1 MLKLLK
7 LRAQLKEIKNKLTD
21 LRAKK
26 AEFERRNAELET
38 ALDEAE
44 TEEDLNLI
52 NQQIEELENEEKE
65 ANVDAQLPDLEAE
78 AERIENEIKETE
90 NKTKT
95 ALGEDGK
102 GTPPPAATNNERNRK
117 EVTNYMANRRTF
129 LGGLSFEER
138 SAFLAHDDTKN
149 FLERVRAFKG
159 QQRAVTGGELT
170 IPTNWLGLIREH
182 IAEYS
187 KLTKYI
193 NLKHLSGEARQGIVG
208 EVPEAIWTEAV
219 GELNEIN
226 LNLNT
231 ITVDCFKVG
240 AWTAI
245 PNSILQDSDE
255 NLAEEILHSL
265 AVAIGKAVDK
275 AWLFGTGIKM
285 PTGIIKRLAQ
295 TTKPTDWDA
304 NAPAW
309 KNLSTTNIL
318 KIDADSLE
326 GAKFFAKLATAFA
339 VPKNNMNVTSQMFWV
354 MNRAT
359 HLDIM
364 AKALA
369 FNSAA
374 ALVSAEKNTMP
385 FIDGDIIEIEG
396 ILANGDICGGYG
408 GLYLGV
414 ERAGVSL
421 GSSEHVKFVQEQ
433 TVFKASARYDGKP
446 IDGAGFVLFN
456 YKNQTPTTSAS
467 FAEDKANAAPA
478 GE

>member
-7 LRAQLKEIKNKLTD
+7 LRAQLKEIHTKLAD
-21 LRAKK
+21 LRSKK

-38 ALDEAE
+38 ALDEAK
-44 TEEDLNLI
+44 TDEDLALV
-52 NQQIEELENEEKE
+52 NQQIADLEKEEKE
-65 ANVDAQLPDLEAE
+65 ANIETLPDLEAD
-78 AERIENEIKETE
+78 AEKIEKEIGELE
-90 NKTKT
+90 EKTRSAT
-95 ALGEDGK
+95 GGT
-102 GTPPPAATNNERNRK
+102 TPPAEPVNKRTNREATYNM
-117 EVTNYMANRRTF
+117 VNRRTI
-129 LGGLSFEER
+129 LGKLSFEER
-138 SAFLAHDDTKN
+138 SAFLAHEDTKN

-159 QQRAVTGGELT
+159 QQRAVSGGELT

-182 IAEYS
+182 IVEYS

-193 NLKHLSGEARQGIVG
+193 NLKHLRGEARQGIVG
-208 EVPEAIWTEAV
+208 EVPEAVWTEAV

-226 LNLNT
+226 LSLNT
-231 ITVDCFKVG
+231 INVDGFKVG

-245 PNSILQDSDE
+245 PNSILEDSDE

-309 KNLSTTNIL
+309 KNLSATNIL

-385 FIDGDIIEIEG
+385 FIGGDIIEIEG

-456 YKNQTPTTSAS
+456 YKNQTPTTTAT
-467 FAEDKANAAPA
+467 FAEDKANAEPA

>member
-7 LRAQLKEIKNKLTD
+7 LRSQLKEIKNKLTD

-26 AEFERRNAELET
+26 AEFDRRNAELEK

-44 TEEDLNLI
+44 GEEDLALV

-65 ANVDAQLPDLEAE
+65 ANVEQLPDLEAE
-78 AERIENEIKETE
+78 ATRIENEIKEIE
-90 NKTKT
+90 DKTQT
-95 ALGEDGK
+95 ALGGGEGS
-102 GTPPPAATNNERNRK
+102 TPPPTAPNNERNRK
-117 EVTNYMANRRTF
+117 EVTNHMANKRTI
-129 LGGLSFEER
+129 LGKLSFEER
-138 SAFLAHDDTKN
+138 SAFLAHDETKA
-149 FLERVRAFKG
+149 FLERVRAFQS

-193 NLKHLSGEARQGIVG
+193 NLKYLRGDGRQGIVG

-226 LNLNT
+226 LQLNT
-231 ITVDCFKVG
+231 ITIDGFKVG

-245 PNSILQDSDE
+245 PNGILQDSDE
-255 NLAEEILHSL
+255 NLTEEILHSL

-285 PTGIIKRLAQ
+285 PTGIITRLAQ
-295 TTKPTDWDA
+295 TQKPTDWDA
-304 NAPAW
+304 KAPEW
-309 KNLSTTNIL
+309 KNLSASNVLT
-318 KIDADSLE
+318 IDADSLD
-326 GAKFFAKLATAFA
+326 GAKFFAKITPAFA
-339 VPKNNMNVTSQMFWV
+339 VPKNNFNVTSQMFWV

-385 FIDGDIIEIEG
+385 FIGGDIIEIEG
-396 ILANGDICGGYG
+396 IFADGDICGGFG
-408 GLYLGV
+408 GLYLAV

-446 IDGAGFVLFN
+446 TDGQGFVLFN
-456 YKNQTPTTSAS
+456 YKNKAPTTTAT
-467 FAEDKANAAPA
+467 FADDKANTAASA
-478 GE
+478 